1 MSLFEKL
8 AHIVGNR
15 KVPVPAMPG
24 VSVPRVSFGSKATL
38 KIIFFT
44 VLVSLGA
51 VGTGMYFTI
60 KDVVHSSWNWPDS
73 GAAYY
78 ADEGGLGTMGQK
90 LPLNED
96 GTESQTLEIR
106 MAANSRM
113 DELNAVLEMG
123 KASVDCIAIERV
135 TNTTGY
141 LYVDTFTM
149 DNLVA
154 PTLSMNA
161 SFVHQMNLSGNVDGL
176 HVGASQKS
184 AGAPAIS
191 IQCTRGA
198 GSYQATGTVDRLL
211 VTLAGDAFIRS
222 VSITGH
228 CSTGPIDLDFLKIGT
243 FNLTNV
249 TIGDDG
255 DINSVAVD
263 IASDTVIHSLTDSF
277 VDKSIQVK

>member
-8 AHIVGNR
+8 AHMVGHR

-38 KIIFFT
+38 KIILFT

-78 ADEGGLGTMGQK
+78 ANEEGLGTMGQQ

-106 MAANSRM
+106 MADGSRM
-113 DELNAVLEMG
+113 ESLTAVLEMG
-123 KASVDCIAIERV
+123 KASVDCMAVERAAG
-135 TNTTGY
+135 TGY
-141 LYVDTFTM
+141 LWVDTFTM
-149 DNLVA
+149 NGLVA

-161 SFVHQMNLSGNVDGL
+161 SFIHKLTLSGFVDGH
-176 HVGASQKS
+176 HVGPTQNS
-184 AGAPAIS
+184 AGAPDITVES
-191 IQCTRGA
+191 TRGA
-198 GSYQATGTVDRLL
+198 GIYNASGTVDRLL
-211 VTLAGDAFIRS
+211 ISLAGDAYIKD

-228 CSTGPIDLDFLKIGT
+228 CSTGPIDLDFIKAGN

-249 TIGDDG
+249 EIGDDG
-255 DINSVAVD
+255 NINTVAVD
-263 IASDTVIHSLTDSF
+263 IGSDTVIHTLADTF
-277 VDKSIQVK
+277 VDKSIIVK

>member
-1 MSLFEKL
+1 MSLLEKL
-8 AHIVGNR
+8 AHLVGDR

-60 KDVVHSSWNWPDS
+60 RDVVHSSWDWPDS

-78 ADEGGLGTMGQK
+78 ASEEGLGTMGQK

-161 SFVHQMNLSGNVDGL
+161 SFVHQMNLSGNVDGH
-176 HVGASQKS
+176 HVGPTQNS

-191 IQCTRGA
+191 IQSTRGA

-243 FNLTNV
+243 FNLTNT
-249 TIGDDG
+249 TIGNDG
-255 DINSVAVD
+255 DINTVAVD
-263 IASDTVIHSLTDSF
+263 IASDVVIHSLTDSF